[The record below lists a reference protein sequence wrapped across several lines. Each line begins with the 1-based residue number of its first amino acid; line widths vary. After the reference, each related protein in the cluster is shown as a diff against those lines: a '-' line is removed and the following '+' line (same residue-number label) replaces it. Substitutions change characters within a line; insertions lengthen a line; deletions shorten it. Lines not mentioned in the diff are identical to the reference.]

1 MIAARK
7 QNCERSVLGIGENSI
22 KMPPKTKTITKN
34 YRKVGEENL
43 LKKEIQ
49 IKSRMTKLIQA
60 MIIHFPKDKISCL
73 DERYI
78 IIPVNLHIQKSLGLV
93 VFSGVD
99 CVA

>member
-1 MIAARK
+1 M
-7 QNCERSVLGIGENSI
+7 E
-22 KMPPKTKTITKN
+22 
-34 YRKVGEENL
+34 
-43 LKKEIQ
+43 
-49 IKSRMTKLIQA
+49 IKSCMTKLIQA

>member
-1 MIAARK
+1 M
-7 QNCERSVLGIGENSI
+7 
-22 KMPPKTKTITKN
+22 
-34 YRKVGEENL
+34 
-43 LKKEIQ
+43 Q